1 MEQCDEVARS
11 LNEARRQ
18 VAEALDAQVV
28 RVLAEPPQPNNR
40 RLIDKR
46 ELRGWPA
53 AGRGI
58 CGAIAETIPGWN
70 LFDDE

>member
-1 MEQCDEVARS
+1 VEQCEEVAQS

-18 VAEALDAQVV
+18 VAQDLDAQVV
-28 RVLAEPPQPNNR
+28 RALAEPPRPDNR

-53 AGRGI
+53 AGKGI
-58 CGAIAETIPGWN
+58 NGAVWGTTPGHG
-70 LFDDE
+70 LFDE